1 MPLGI
6 RLASGRRFRQGQR
19 RRPAPA
25 RCTAPLV
32 RRRYWEFSAGTS
44 LSQEGW
50 TREGT
55 MWGTHSGSSVRRVRG
70 RRSVVS
76 RRRATVASLWA
87 TIAEESLDA
96 TVGVLG
102 GSGSAALGTRFVTQG
117 YRFFTNPS
125 ATSLLKILGSD
136 EEEQIRTLTDLLR
149 NSSEEEINDLMNR
162 LTQAISRLAEERQ
175 SSSLRRPRP
184 RSVSPSVQRRRARR
198 QRGA

>member
-6 RLASGRRFRQGQR
+6 RLASGTPVQA
-19 RRPAPA
+19 RPAA
-25 RCTAPLV
+25 APGSSAVYDAAGREKILGVFGKNIALAGGLDPGGDHVGNTLGLV
-32 RRRYWEFSAGTS
+32 RP
-44 LSQEGW
+44 
-50 TREGT
+50 
-55 MWGTHSGSSVRRVRG
+55 RVRG